1 MVREV
6 SATGVASTTLR
17 SPSRLGAMANEYIK
31 GEERSF
37 TIIAYPTPDIGENF
51 KEIFEDTV
59 ALNCLDYNIYNDIQQ
74 AMIDVLNYS
83 THVVIQGANG
93 NKTDLTIS
101 LQQADDPDKQE
112 NFENCLA
119 DVNIP
124 LGEVFTTPNL
134 TGTSGTLYVKKV
146 FLQGFEYKDLYI
158 VIENGFVKDYS
169 CSNFEDEE
177 KNRKYFKKNVLN
189 DHDTLPMGE
198 FAIGTNTTAFAM
210 ARKYGIESIMP
221 ILIAEKT
228 GPHFALGD
236 TCYSHAEDVKVCNL
250 NKKEIIAKDNEVSR
264 NRFENPEK
272 AYFNCHTDIT
282 IPYEE
287 IGRLTAVDADGEMT
301 DIIRD
306 GRFVLP
312 GTEML
317 NEALDNM

>member
-1 MVREV
+1 M
-6 SATGVASTTLR
+6 
-17 SPSRLGAMANEYIK
+17 K
-31 GEERSF
+31 
-37 TIIAYPTPDIGENF
+37 
-51 KEIFEDTV
+51 
-59 ALNCLDYNIYNDIQQ
+59 
-74 AMIDVLNYS
+74 
-83 THVVIQGANG
+83 
-93 NKTDLTIS
+93 
-101 LQQADDPDKQE
+101 
-112 NFENCLA
+112 
-119 DVNIP
+119 
-124 LGEVFTTPNL
+124 
-134 TGTSGTLYVKKV
+134 
-146 FLQGFEYKDLYI
+146 
-158 VIENGFVKDYS
+158 IENGFVKDYS

-236 TCYSHAEDVKVCNL
+236 TCYSHAEDVKVFNM

-287 IGRLTAVDADGEMT
+287 IGRLAAVDADGEMT